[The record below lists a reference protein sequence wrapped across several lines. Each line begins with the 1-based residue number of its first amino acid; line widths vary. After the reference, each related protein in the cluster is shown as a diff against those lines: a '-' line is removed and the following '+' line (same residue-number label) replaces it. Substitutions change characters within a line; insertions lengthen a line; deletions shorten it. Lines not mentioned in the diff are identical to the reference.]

1 MQSGSVLN
9 PWAYDDPST
18 ARRKAFRLGEMLGLK
33 TTDSKELLKFLQN
46 LSAKDILT
54 GLHKGLTDEVIMCFV
69 FVFFNVCLPCLQYT
83 EAFLQC

>member
-33 TTDSKELLKFLQN
+33 TADSKELLTFLQN
-46 LSAKDILT
+46 LSANEILT

-69 FVFFNVCLPCLQYT
+69 FT
-83 EAFLQC
+83 